1 MPFGRVRYAGSG
13 RRIKRPIALPRA
25 LSTAAPTVVASRAV
39 SDDPLA
45 GRCGSCAYWHSARVD
60 PAKGVTVGDCS
71 SGQYPP
77 VRPET
82 SSCTDYVPHGAL
94 TAKARREPARRT
106 RAAGPPDVAAPA
118 PRRPPIEIEVDMD
131 EDTFR
136 KVLREVIVEEL
147 SLGDAP
153 LAERFR
159 GGELILKP
167 GRAGTQEKKVPID
180 AFLHKI
186 VMVRDKLRVLEQRI
200 NAHPKLSDDEKV
212 TLQQYVTGC
221 YGSLTTFN
229 VLFRDDDDRFTG
241 AADKD

>member
-1 MPFGRVRYAGSG
+1 V
-13 RRIKRPIALPRA
+13 I
-25 LSTAAPTVVASRAV
+25 ASRAV

-45 GRCGSCAYWHSARVD
+45 GRCGSCAYWHSARID

-82 SSCTDYVPHGAL
+82 SSCPDYVPHGAL
-94 TAKARREPARRT
+94 TAQARREPPARR
-106 RAAGPPDVAAPA
+106 RAGGARTTTAPET

-131 EDTFR
+131 EETFR
-136 KVLREVIVEEL
+136 KVLREVIQDEL
-147 SLGDAP
+147 SLSDAP
-153 LAERFR
+153 IAERFR
-159 GGELILKP
+159 GGEVIVKP
-167 GRAGTQEKKVPID
+167 GKVGTQEKKIPID
-180 AFLHKI
+180 ALLHKV
-186 VMVRDKLRVLEQRI
+186 VMVRDKLRVLEQKI
-200 NAHPKLSDDEKV
+200 NANPKLTDDEKV

-229 VLFRDDDDRFTG
+229 VLFRDEEDRFVG